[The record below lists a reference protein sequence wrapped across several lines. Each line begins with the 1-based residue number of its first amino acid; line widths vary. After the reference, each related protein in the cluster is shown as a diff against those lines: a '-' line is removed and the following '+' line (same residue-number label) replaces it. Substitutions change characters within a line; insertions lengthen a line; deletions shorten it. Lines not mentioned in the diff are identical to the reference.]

1 MMEGSLCAKQRQ
13 ICVYMSRAVA
23 AMENTNIMST
33 VLLKGH
39 FTFFFIFIYLFIYLF
54 ILITNAIMKIHRSF
68 RYSQKFHHGVRLHWG
83 IWIQYF

>member
-39 FTFFFIFIYLFIYLF
+39 FTFFFIFIYLFIYF
-54 ILITNAIMKIHRSF
+54 NHKCYHENPQEFS
-68 RYSQKFHHGVRLHWG
+68 V
-83 IWIQYF
+83 